1 MSHTLTM
8 PTAVGHSRSEHGI
21 NVRRLAGFAF
31 GIGAQALFAW
41 TVVGLFSF
49 LRYGIVSSHRSWLMV
64 DSLLALQFAVP
75 HSILLHP
82 KTRSWLRQWLPG
94 EFHGAFFCVCTCVS
108 LLLIFCYWRSSP
120 TMVWEFQGSAATLML
135 AGFYASW
142 AALLYSISL
151 TGLGFQTGWTQWIYW
166 YKGDRMPRRDFEA
179 RSVYRIMRHPIYLSF
194 LGLIWFTPTMSVDHA
209 VLTAMWTVY
218 IYIGS
223 VLKDQRLLFYLGES
237 YAEYM
242 RSVPGYPLMR
252 FGPLAKSRRPMA
264 NSRRPMDGGSQSQ
277 PTSLAPHCTI
287 RNAA

>member
-8 PTAVGHSRSEHGI
+8 PTAVGHSHSEHGI
-21 NVRRLAGFAF
+21 NGRRLVGFAF
-31 GIGAQALFAW
+31 GIGAQAFFAW

-82 KTRSWLRQWLPG
+82 KTRSWLRQWMPG

-135 AGFYASW
+135 VGFYASW
-142 AALLYSISL
+142 GALLYSISL

-179 RSVYRIMRHPIYLSF
+179 RSVYRFMRHPIYLSF

-209 VLTAMWTVY
+209 LLTAMWTVY

-223 VLKDQRLLFYLGES
+223 VLKDQRLLFYLGKS

-252 FGPLAKSRRPMA
+252 FGPLAKSRR
-264 NSRRPMDGGSQSQ
+264 SMDGGSQRES
-277 PTSLAPHCTI
+277 TSLAPHCTI